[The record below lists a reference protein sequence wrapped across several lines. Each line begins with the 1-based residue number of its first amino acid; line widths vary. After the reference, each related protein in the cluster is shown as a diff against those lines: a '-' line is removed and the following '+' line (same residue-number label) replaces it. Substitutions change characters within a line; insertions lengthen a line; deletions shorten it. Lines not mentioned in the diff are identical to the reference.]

1 MSLFAD
7 SMILYI
13 ETTLMF
19 HMKSLELINSWKF
32 QVKEST
38 HKPVSV
44 LHMHIEVPF
53 LRYTGY
59 MKLIKSAM

>member
-19 HMKSLELINSWKF
+19 HMKSLELINSLKF

-53 LRYTGY
+53 LR
-59 MKLIKSAM
+59 

>member
-13 ETTLMF
+13 GTTLMF
-19 HMKSLELINSWKF
+19 LMKSLELINSLKF

-44 LHMHIEVPF
+44 LHMQIEVPF
-53 LRYTGY
+53 LR
-59 MKLIKSAM
+59 